1 MKASEVSAQA
11 QAALGAEI
19 YRFEQEHLSR
29 REAQLA
35 AGLVEIEG
43 IERHSLL
50 PIARDVPRQDSFI
63 AQLAHAES
71 QACCPLASR
80 RGLGG
85 AGASV
90 QTPPRPPSSTP
101 PSRLT
106 PNRQKTSC

>member
-11 QAALGAEI
+11 QAALAAEI
-19 YRFEQEHLSR
+19 YRFEREHLGR

-50 PIARDVPRQDSFI
+50 PVARDVPRQDSFI

-71 QACCPLASR
+71 QRGGPSHRTSHLGLSTVPPL
-80 RGLGG
+80 
-85 AGASV
+85 
-90 QTPPRPPSSTP
+90 STP
-101 PSRLT
+101 IP
-106 PNRQKTSC
+106 PPPQ